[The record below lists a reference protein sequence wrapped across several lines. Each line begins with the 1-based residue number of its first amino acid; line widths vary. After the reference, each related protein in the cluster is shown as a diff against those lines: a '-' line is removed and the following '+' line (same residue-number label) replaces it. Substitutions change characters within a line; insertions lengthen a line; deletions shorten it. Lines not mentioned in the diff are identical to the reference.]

1 VLATLHIENIAVAKS
16 VDVDFTHGFTVF
28 TGETGAGKSI
38 IVDSINLVIGG
49 RFRSEMLRT
58 GENEAMVSG
67 YFTDVTENNLKLLAE
82 MGVFPDEDGCFF
94 VQRNFRADGKSQ
106 NRLNGR
112 QIPVSLLRSVTE
124 LLVNIHGQHD
134 NQKLLDPSSHLGLL
148 DAWADNGEL
157 LDEYSKIYSQIR
169 DVERKI
175 SDATVDE
182 SEKIR
187 MSELLKYQIDDIF
200 SLNLKPGEEEELES
214 RRNILRNLEKT
225 KKHTQLIYRALFRN
239 EKGASAYSL
248 IDMALKSVEAVGD
261 ILPDSGDHIARLS
274 AIQSELLEIAEQAAL
289 LTDGASSN
297 PEAELD
303 DVETRLNKINK
314 LEKKYGPT
322 VEDVLSYGEE
332 AKKKLDALDSSEI
345 LIKELNA
352 KLRELKT
359 AAKAIAESLHQK
371 RAESAVKL
379 EKMICDQLA
388 FLDMKSALFNV
399 DIKYNEGMFTPHG
412 SDDVEFLL
420 SANQGE
426 EPRPLSM
433 IASGGELARIMLG
446 IKSVFAE
453 KEGTETLIFDEIDTG
468 ISGKTAQKLGLVL
481 KKCSESSQVICVTH
495 SAQIA
500 AAAQCH
506 MLVRKSVSNGRVE
519 SSVGRIDGDDRICEI
534 ARIMGGNNITD
545 KLRAS
550 AHDLIKETL
559 ITL

>member
-1 VLATLHIENIAVAKS
+1 MLATLHIENIAVAKS
-16 VDVDFTHGFTVF
+16 VDVDFSHGFTVF

-38 IVDSINLVIGG
+38 IVDSINLVTGG
-49 RFRSEMLRT
+49 RFKSEMLRT

-67 YFTDVTENNLKLLAE
+67 YFTDISDNNLKQLAE
-82 MGVFPDEDGCFF
+82 MGLYPDEDGCFY
-94 VQRNFRADGKSQ
+94 VQRNFRSDGKVQ

-112 QIPVSLLRSVTE
+112 QVPVSLLRSAMSLFINV
-124 LLVNIHGQHD
+124 HGQHD

-148 DAWADNGEL
+148 DAWADNDSL
-157 LDEYSKIYSQIR
+157 LREYSEVYAKIR
-169 DVERKI
+169 ETERKI
-175 SDATVDE
+175 DEATIDE
-182 SEKIR
+182 SEKTR
-187 MSELLKYQIDDIF
+187 AMELLKYQIDDIF
-200 SLNLKPGEEEELES
+200 SLKLKPGEEEELEA

-225 KKHTQLIYRALFRN
+225 QKHTQLIYRALFRN
-239 EKGASAYSL
+239 EKGASAFSL
-248 IDMALKSVEAVGD
+248 IDMALKSMEAVSD
-261 ILPDSGDHIARLS
+261 ILPEADEHITRLG

-303 DVETRLNKINK
+303 DVESRLNKINK

-322 VEDVLSYGEE
+322 VEDVLSFGEE

-345 LIKELNA
+345 VIKELNA
-352 KLRELKT
+352 QLTSLKSKAAGVAEKL
-359 AAKAIAESLHQK
+359 HNK
-371 RAESAVKL
+371 RTESALRL
-379 EKMICDQLA
+379 EKMICEQLA
-388 FLDMKSALFNV
+388 FLDMKSAVFKVNI
-399 DIKYNEGMFTPHG
+399 DYDKSRFAFEG
-412 SDDVEFLL
+412 SDQVEFLL

-468 ISGKTAQKLGLVL
+468 ISGKTSQKLGLVL
-481 KKCSESSQVICVTH
+481 KKCAESSQVICVTH

-500 AAAQCH
+500 AAAQTH
-506 MLVRKSVSNGRVE
+506 MLVSKSPNNGRVE
-519 SSVGRIDGDDRICEI
+519 SSVRIIDGEERVCEI

-550 AHDLIKETL
+550 AHDLINETL

>member
-1 VLATLHIENIAVAKS
+1 AVGDGGELAFGS
-16 VDVDFTHGFTVF
+16 
-28 TGETGAGKSI
+28 
-38 IVDSINLVIGG
+38 
-49 RFRSEMLRT
+49 
-58 GENEAMVSG
+58 
-67 YFTDVTENNLKLLAE
+67 
-82 MGVFPDEDGCFF
+82 
-94 VQRNFRADGKSQ
+94 
-106 NRLNGR
+106 
-112 QIPVSLLRSVTE
+112 
-124 LLVNIHGQHD
+124 
-134 NQKLLDPSSHLGLL
+134 
-148 DAWADNGEL
+148 AWADNGEL
-157 LDEYSKIYSQIR
+157 LDEYSKVYSQIR

-332 AKKKLDALDSSEI
+332 TKKKLDALDSSEI

-371 RAESAVKL
+371 RSESAVKL